1 MTEMPGPDRWVC
13 VISVADTISA
23 AAMVS
28 RLEGE
33 GVPARIEK
41 GTQILGEGQLCAIVV
56 PARFERQAISTLAD
70 GQFTDDELAF
80 LATGQMSCD
89 DAKE

>member
-1 MTEMPGPDRWVC
+1 MMADPDKPWVC
-13 VISVADTISA
+13 VVSVADTISA
-23 AAMVS
+23 AAVVT
-28 RLEGE
+28 RLQGE
-33 GVPARIEK
+33 GVPARVEK

-56 PARFERQAISTLAD
+56 PRHLERQAKSVLAD

-80 LATGQMSCD
+80 LATGQLSCD